1 VKEALR
7 DRRFRRFFAGQVLS
21 TFGDSAL
28 YLALVIWAKQLTG
41 STSIAGL
48 VFFGFIGATVLAAP
62 GVGYLVDRVR
72 RRPFLVVVNLLSA
85 GLVLLLL
92 AVHDRGDVWLLFVVA
107 VACGVSTTAIGSA
120 RAGLLKDMLPEDVL
134 GGANAA
140 LRTATDG
147 IRLVS
152 PLVGAGLFAAAGG
165 GAVAIVDAATFVCA
179 AVALMTFRLVESEP
193 EPSGESVGKDVMAG
207 VHHIRDTE
215 ELRRVV
221 VSVTLAF
228 LTVGFFETA
237 MIAVVDAGLHRPP
250 SFLGVLES
258 VGGLGAIAG
267 GFTAVAVM
275 RRVGEVRAIGLGMM
289 VIAAGAALLAT
300 DRLVIAIGAS
310 AITMFGVPWLV
321 VAFMTLSQRLT
332 PPRLQGRV
340 GAAVDVGLGTTQS
353 ISIALGAAVA
363 GIVDHRLLLLSITV
377 TMLGT
382 GIRLFRWRSVAATPV
397 FAAVTGS

>member
-1 VKEALR
+1 
-7 DRRFRRFFAGQVLS
+7 
-21 TFGDSAL
+21 
-28 YLALVIWAKQLTG
+28 
-41 STSIAGL
+41 
-48 VFFGFIGATVLAAP
+48 
-62 GVGYLVDRVR
+62 
-72 RRPFLVVVNLLSA
+72 
-85 GLVLLLL
+85 
-92 AVHDRGDVWLLFVVA
+92 
-107 VACGVSTTAIGSA
+107 
-120 RAGLLKDMLPEDVL
+120 MLPANVL

-179 AVALMTFRLVESEP
+179 AIAMMTFRLDESEP
-193 EPSGESVGKDVMAG
+193 EPSGESVRKEIMAG

-221 VSVTLAF
+221 VSVMLAF

-267 GFTAVAVM
+267 GFTAVGVM
-275 RRVGEVRAIGLGMM
+275 RRVGEVRGIGLGMM

-300 DRLVIAIGAS
+300 DRLAIAIGAS
-310 AITMFGVPWLV
+310 ALTMFGVPWLV

-340 GAAVDVGLGTTQS
+340 GAAVDVGLGATQS
-353 ISIALGAAVA
+353 ISIAFGAAVA
-363 GIVDHRLLLLSITV
+363 GIVDHRLLLLSITL
-377 TMLGT
+377 TMLTT
-382 GIRLFRWRSVAATPV
+382 GIRLFRWRSVAGATPA